1 MALSIRA
8 GDPIGERNDLIDDR
22 KDPIDERKDVI
33 DDENDLI
40 DDQKDVI
47 DDEND
52 LIDDQKDVIDDE
64 KDLIDDQKDLID
76 DEKDPIDERKDPI
89 DERIFLS
96 GEPIDSSVPAFGGGT
111 GVNVS
116 NRSPT
121 PVRIDRQTAF
131 WDSSKFQNNVIGP
144 FG

>member
-8 GDPIGERNDLIDDR
+8 GDPIGERKDLIDDR
-22 KDPIDERKDVI
+22 KDPIDERKDLI
-33 DDENDLI
+33 DDE
-40 DDQKDVI
+40 K
-47 DDEND
+47 D

-64 KDLIDDQKDLID
+64 KDLIDDRKDVINDEKDPID
-76 DEKDPIDERKDPI
+76 ERKDPIDERKDPI

-96 GEPIDSSVPAFGGGT
+96 VQPIDSSVPAFGGGT
-111 GVNVS
+111 DVNVS